1 MAVFIWIAVG
11 IGVIV
16 AIINRFR
23 QRQNEDFDQRDN

>member
-1 MAVFIWIAVG
+1 MAAFIWIAVG

-23 QRQNEDFDQRDN
+23 QRQKEDFDQRDN